1 MENEVLEKK
10 ESNETKSPKR
20 SKKSI
25 IMIVSTIVVFV
36 GLIVLAI
43 TVFQTPIK
51 VSFSAPG
58 RLGFNLPS
66 EIVDENGKITVPDSK
81 KLEQK
86 HYNFLGW
93 FKNSDGSGDPLDL
106 ENMVFDKSTTVYAI
120 WDVIEYQITYDY
132 DGGTLE
138 DGLENPKFYTVMH
151 DNPTKS
157 DNLHNNEEWKMTATE
172 LSSYIKEEGI
182 RLYEPTKS
190 GKTFKGWQIIYN
202 NEVKN
207 GLSVKTLRI
216 DPLGDITLKALW
228 D

>member
-66 EIVDENGKITVPDSK
+66 EIVDE
-81 KLEQK
+81 
-86 HYNFLGW
+86 
-93 FKNSDGSGDPLDL
+93 FKNGYYYRRR
-106 ENMVFDKSTTVYAI
+106 N
-120 WDVIEYQITYDY
+120 
-132 DGGTLE
+132 
-138 DGLENPKFYTVMH
+138 
-151 DNPTKS
+151 
-157 DNLHNNEEWKMTATE
+157 
-172 LSSYIKEEGI
+172 YI
-182 RLYEPTKS
+182 
-190 GKTFKGWQIIYN
+190 
-202 NEVKN
+202 
-207 GLSVKTLRI
+207 
-216 DPLGDITLKALW
+216 
-228 D
+228 